1 MRKALP
7 YHSPE
12 GRAWAGAIAC
22 LMHGMAYWTSSQLA
36 STRGAFAGFAKNKKP
51 MLKVIGKHA
60 KARNEIAWS
69 FLPEGFKDTCND
81 LWSDVLEMGAKHGFR
96 NAQATVI
103 APTGTIGLLMDCDTT
118 GIEPDFSLVKYKKL
132 VGGGEVEIVNQSVP
146 VALRVLKYDEKEIN
160 EILEYIK
167 THRSI
172 EGAPYL
178 NDEHLPIF
186 DCASAQAGKRALPPE
201 SHILMMAAVQPFISG
216 AISKTV
222 NMPNTATEQDIAEI
236 YLESW
241 KLGLKAVAI
250 YRDGSKMSQPL
261 NQAKDSVKEQK
272 KVVVEDQKTTWTM
285 KCPECGSD
293 TVLTSGCYRCPNCG
307 STVGCA

>member
-7 YHSPE
+7 YDSNE
-12 GRAWAGAIAC
+12 GRAWAGAIAN
-22 LMHGMAYWTSSQLA
+22 LMHGVAYWTSAQLA
-36 STRGAFAGFAKNKKP
+36 ETRGTFAGFSKNKKP
-51 MLKVIGKHA
+51 MLKVIAKHA
-60 KARNEIAWS
+60 KARNHIDWKLLPSS
-69 FLPEGFKDTCND
+69 FQETCSD
-81 LWSDVLEMGAKHGFR
+81 LWDDVVSLGAKHGFR

-146 VALRVLKYDEKEIN
+146 AALRVLRYPEKEI
-160 EILEYIK
+160 ESILAYIK
-167 THRSI
+167 EHRTI
-172 EGAPYL
+172 EGSPEL
-178 NDEHLPIF
+178 HPEDLPVF

-201 SHILMMAAVQPFISG
+201 SHIHMMAAVQPFISG

-222 NMPNTATEQDIAEI
+222 NMPNSATEKEISEI

-261 NQAKDSVKEQK
+261 NQAKDSAKEQR
-272 KVVVEDQKTTWTM
+272 KVVDDTQKETWTM